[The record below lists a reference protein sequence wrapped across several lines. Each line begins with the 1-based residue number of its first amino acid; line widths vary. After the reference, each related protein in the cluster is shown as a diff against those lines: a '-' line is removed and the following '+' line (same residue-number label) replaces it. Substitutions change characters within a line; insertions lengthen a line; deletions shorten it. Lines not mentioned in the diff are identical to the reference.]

1 MKRNRICNVFLRDL
15 RLLGILVEHLVKYV
29 MNNSE
34 RLINEPCQI
43 AEQPTS
49 RASDRGSKC
58 IALGEAVAAGMSALH
73 CECGTAEQEI
83 LPPEA
88 TNLSGG
94 RREAVGR
101 GGVTAVLCS
110 AEPLQKWEAKE
121 GGGFPDEPAVLI
133 NQA

>member
-49 RASDRGSKC
+49 RPQT
-58 IALGEAVAAGMSALH
+58 EAVSA
-73 CECGTAEQEI
+73 
-83 LPPEA
+83 
-88 TNLSGG
+88 
-94 RREAVGR
+94 
-101 GGVTAVLCS
+101 
-110 AEPLQKWEAKE
+110 
-121 GGGFPDEPAVLI
+121 
-133 NQA
+133 